1 MTTPSRPSAA
11 PAGPAVASR
20 PGSQPPPRA
29 MFNFGPMPPQKAK
42 NFKQSARRLI
52 AQLAPE
58 RAGLIG
64 VLALA
69 VSSVALSVLIPTL
82 LGKATDVIYRGWF
95 ATPAGEA
102 ARRAA
107 IAAADAAGHAG

>member
-1 MTTPSRPSAA
+1 SRPSATSSPGTA
-11 PAGPAVASR
+11 PAGPAGASR
-20 PGSQPPPRA
+20 PGAQPPRA

-42 NFKQSARRLI
+42 NFKQSARRLV

-69 VSSVALSVLIPTL
+69 VSSVALGVLIPWL
-82 LGKATDVIYRGWF
+82 LGQATNVIYRGWF
-95 ATPAGEA
+95 GTPA
-102 ARRAA
+102 
-107 IAAADAAGHAG
+107 